1 MPCRVSMPCPSLGR
15 LSVRLW
21 ASLISWA
28 LSVAGPLLGQAIFL
42 LGAICPCTFA
52 VSSLTGAA
60 LVLGPYLV
68 RLSFSL
74 VLYVLALLVFGL
86 PSLSLGGLS
95 VRLWPF
101 LTSWALSVAGPIPGQ
116 AIFLFGAIS
125 LGAPGVFSLTDWEL
139 H

>member
-1 MPCRVSMPCPSLGR
+1 MSSLTGWGCIVAGPLFSQAVIFHGAVCIFALGVSMPCPSLGR

-42 LGAICPCTFA
+42 LGAICLCTFA

-74 VLYVLALLVFGL
+74 VLCVGALGVLFAKHLL
-86 PSLSLGGLS
+86 
-95 VRLWPF
+95 
-101 LTSWALSVAGPIPGQ
+101 GQ
-116 AIFLFGAIS
+116 E
-125 LGAPGVFSLTDWEL
+125 VC
-139 H
+139 